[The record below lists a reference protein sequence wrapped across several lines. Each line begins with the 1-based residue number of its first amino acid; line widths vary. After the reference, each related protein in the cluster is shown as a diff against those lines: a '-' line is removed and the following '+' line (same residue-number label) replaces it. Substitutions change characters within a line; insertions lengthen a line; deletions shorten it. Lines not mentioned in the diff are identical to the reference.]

1 MYTLAYYMYIHVS
14 LYMQLCWIHLSLLYI
29 ITAIDCGDLKNPV
42 GGTVVVTNTRFDSVA
57 TYNCARGKDRV
68 GVATRTCQADG
79 TWSDQEPQ
87 CVLSKCVYACNISMI
102 YFSVCVYDC
111 VY

>member
-1 MYTLAYYMYIHVS
+1 MCLFIHVFVFN
-14 LYMQLCWIHLSLLYI
+14 YAGFIDRFCI
-29 ITAIDCGDLKNPV
+29 ITAIDCGGLDNPV

-87 CVLSKCVYACNISMI
+87 CVLSKCVCNVYIMC
-102 YFSVCVYDC
+102 FCVCVCDC